1 MGRRRAPERSTR
13 RLVQAVTLVAVTV
26 GWFPHLVMRPGAQGE
41 AAAQEWRQW
50 GGQHRDFI
58 SEATGLADRWPP
70 EGPPV
75 LWSRPLGSGHS
86 AILAAAGRLFTMY
99 RVGHGTLGTGPWD
112 PEETVIAMD
121 AETGTTIWEYT
132 YPSRIQDFRIGGA
145 GPHATPLLVGNR
157 LFTAGTNKK
166 LHAFDA
172 ATGKLL
178 WSHDLVADFNAPP
191 LLIRPIIKEGYSCS
205 PLAYKDTIICQV
217 GGPGQSVMA
226 FRQND
231 GSLVW
236 KSGDFLTS
244 GASPGLITVD
254 GLEQLVVFAGQ
265 AVHGL
270 DPDSGDV
277 LWAHPHDAGNDFNF
291 QVPLWGD
298 DNIMFLSSGYIAGSR
313 AIRLTR
319 EGGTTHV
326 EELWYKP
333 SLTFMFLNPIR
344 LGDYVYGTNGQFGPA
359 FLTAVNVKT
368 GEQAWQE
375 RFSQSTLL
383 YADNK
388 ALILDEDGNL
398 TLARLAPEGMTALA
412 QAQVF
417 ETKSWTVPTL
427 VGTTLYAR
435 DREKIV
441 AFDLGTP

>member
-1 MGRRRAPERSTR
+1 MGRRRAPERSRR

-26 GWFPHLVMRPGAQGE
+26 GWFPHLVMRPGAQSE
-41 AAAQEWRQW
+41 TVAQEWRQW
-50 GGQHRDFI
+50 GGLHRDFL

-75 LWSRPLGSGHS
+75 IWSRPLGSGHS
-86 AILAAAGRLFTMY
+86 AILVAAGRLFTMY
-99 RVGHGTLGTGPWD
+99 RVAHGTLGTGPWD

-132 YPSRIQDFRIGGA
+132 YPSRIQDFGMGA

-172 ATGKLL
+172 GTGELL

-191 LLIRPIIKEGYSCS
+191 LLIRPMIKEGYGCS

-231 GSLVW
+231 GSVVW

-244 GASPGLITVD
+244 VAPLGLITVD

-319 EGGTTHV
+319 EGGTIDV
-326 EELWYKP
+326 EELWYNP
-333 SLTFMFLNPIR
+333 RLRFMFLNPIR

-375 RFSQSTLL
+375 RGFGLSTLL

-388 ALILDEDGNL
+388 VLILDEDGNL
-398 TLARLAPEGMTALA
+398 TLTRLAPEGMTALA
-412 QAQVF
+412 QAQIF
-417 ETKSWTVPTL
+417 ETTSWTVPTL

-441 AFDLGTP
+441 AFDLGAP